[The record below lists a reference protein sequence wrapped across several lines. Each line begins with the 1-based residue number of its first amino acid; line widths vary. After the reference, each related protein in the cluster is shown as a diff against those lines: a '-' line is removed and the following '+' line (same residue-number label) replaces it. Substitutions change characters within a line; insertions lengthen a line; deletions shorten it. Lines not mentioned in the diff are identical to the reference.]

1 MSERLYTAESASWP
15 DPHREGLQRD
25 VFSVERDYGAGGGA
39 YTVFGAGESKGGLYA
54 RKDWTWGV
62 GTNLRVHKASIPALL
77 RVLSA
82 ILEDEDD
89 EEGVS

>member
-54 RKDWTWGV
+54 RKDWTWEWV
-62 GTNLRVHKASIPALL
+62 PTCASTRQASQ
-77 RVLSA
+77 RFC
-82 ILEDEDD
+82 
-89 EEGVS
+89 GY